1 MELHKNI
8 GVEVISTYEF
18 IIKINN
24 EMYWFVRLVEEENGS
39 DSDFWYYDIN
49 TDKIGEKVS
58 DEDYETYYDDDKFD
72 EVFEEYK
79 SNI

>member
-24 EMYWFVRLVEEENGS
+24 EMYWFVRVVEEENS
-39 DSDFWYYDIN
+39 WDSDFWYYDIN

>member
-8 GVEVISTYEF
+8 SFEVISTYEF

-49 TDKIGEKVS
+49 TDKIGGKVS
-58 DEDYETYYDDDKFD
+58 DEDYKTYYDEDKFD
-72 EVFEEYK
+72 ELFNEYK
-79 SNI
+79 SNL

>member
-24 EMYWFVRLVEEENGS
+24 EMYWFVRVVEEENS
-39 DSDFWYYDIN
+39 WDSDFWYYDIN

-58 DEDYETYYDDDKFD
+58 DEDYKTYYDEDKFD
-72 EVFEEYK
+72 ELFNEYK

>member
-24 EMYWFVRLVEEENGS
+24 EMYWFVRVVEEENS
-39 DSDFWYYDIN
+39 WDSDFWYYDIN

-58 DEDYETYYDDDKFD
+58 DEDYKTYYDEDKFD
-72 EVFEEYK
+72 ELFNEYK
-79 SNI
+79 SNL

>member
-39 DSDFWYYDIN
+39 DSDFWYYDIS

-58 DEDYETYYDDDKFD
+58 DEDYKTYYDEDKFD
-72 EVFEEYK
+72 ELFNEYK

>member
-1 MELHKNI
+1 MKRGRPAETPIEIKEKWEMVTHEFPTKPELGWTSI
-8 GVEVISTYEF
+8 
-18 IIKINN
+18 
-24 EMYWFVRLVEEENGS
+24 
-39 DSDFWYYDIN
+39 WYYDIN

-72 EVFEEYK
+72 ELFDEYK